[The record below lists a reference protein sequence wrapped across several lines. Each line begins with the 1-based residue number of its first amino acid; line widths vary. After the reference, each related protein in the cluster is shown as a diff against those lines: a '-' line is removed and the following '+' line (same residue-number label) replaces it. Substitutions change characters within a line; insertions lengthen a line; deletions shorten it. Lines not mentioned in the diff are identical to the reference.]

1 MNNVPSTMELNKK
14 LNEFADIGYVLISL
28 PHKNCIKIISSKL
41 EDKLAQILGESFSLK
56 DYHHFVE
63 NDDQHIDIHLELLQ
77 FIHESQ
83 IYLEVLTE
91 NLAVF
96 ESLLGPD
103 LDAQVEP
110 HLRIARPG
118 KYQDNIGFHSDIDYG
133 NTSYEM
139 SCVIALNKMNEEGAL
154 KVLPSSHAQRLFAT
168 VAIENEKAPKGSKL
182 NKLGVPYQFKKI
194 VDESYKEEMLPIPMN
209 CGEVLCFNLGVVHGQ
224 EVNLSEDTRWTI
236 DVRLK
241 NILAPTNT
249 REGYYKPF
257 SKSPMTLA
265 AEKFIKHNPH

>member
-1 MNNVPSTMELNKK
+1 M
-14 LNEFADIGYVLISL
+14 F
-28 PHKNCIKIISSKL
+28 C
-41 EDKLAQILGESFSLK
+41 
-56 DYHHFVE
+56 
-63 NDDQHIDIHLELLQ
+63 IHLELLQ

-139 SCVIALNKMNEEGAL
+139 NCV
-154 KVLPSSHAQRLFAT
+154 FAAS
-168 VAIENEKAPKGSKL
+168 VKIQESNGS
-182 NKLGVPYQFKKI
+182 F
-194 VDESYKEEMLPIPMN
+194 
-209 CGEVLCFNLGVVHGQ
+209 
-224 EVNLSEDTRWTI
+224 
-236 DVRLK
+236 
-241 NILAPTNT
+241 
-249 REGYYKPF
+249 
-257 SKSPMTLA
+257 
-265 AEKFIKHNPH
+265 